1 MIKANIII
9 DKNIWKKN
17 IQSPKK
23 YFKKKLKIISNI
35 KFFKKKNHYLTIL
48 LTTDKVMK
56 KLNNKFRKKNKTTD
70 VLSFPFQDTIKK
82 NSYLGDIAISYEIVR
97 KRSENSNFIK
107 ELDKMWIHG
116 LLHLLG
122 YNHKN
127 IKDYLRM
134 ISKESLILTNLN
146 K

>member
-1 MIKANIII
+1 MIRANIII

-17 IQSPKK
+17 IKSPNI
-23 YFKKKLKIISNI
+23 YFKKKFKIISNM
-35 KFFKKKNHYLTIL
+35 KFFKKKKHYLTIL

-56 KLNNKFRKKNKTTD
+56 KLNNQFRKKNKTTD

-97 KRSENSNFIK
+97 KRSKNSSFIK

-122 YNHKN
+122 YNHKK
-127 IKDYLRM
+127 IKDYSKM
-134 ISKESLILTNLN
+134 ISKENLILTNLN